1 MVREGLEWGQSLKNK
16 MEPTMKKLGAE
27 AYDKTTKAR

>member
-1 MVREGLEWGQSLKNK
+1 MGPILTKNE